1 MFLRSTLVVLCA
13 AAAASA
19 QVSMTLLGTLDVSP
33 ACTGGSP
40 SYIGNNPTAVAWNGT
55 DLFVAGFNSSGQTA
69 NSAIVKVTAPLTT
82 PVFGVAFGA
91 LSTPNARGYTGLDV
105 RGNVL
110 AASWDDGLPSSPT
123 GITAWDLNGASLW
136 ARATRGSSGVAFD
149 PGFFGAPAASGV
161 GWTTFGSGRRAL
173 QDTVSGTNVYDG
185 TNGMIILAPA
195 PDNGTTWRDMAFDP
209 ETGDIWLRMGNK
221 VLSALRVGDN
231 AVANNQ
237 VAVQATSSLT
247 IISQNL
253 AFVRQPIGKVVF
265 WNDRAV
271 QNAGQNFFDVV
282 RCVRASD
289 GLPLAVDWGTFAPAT
304 GNAAYDFSYDAGTGT
319 MAISDLLNR
328 QVHFF
333 RVSVF
338 NEFGIGCSGQG
349 GFAPQLRAVGDAW
362 ANGLIDYRVTQAAP
376 LSLGLYVFGDTA
388 VQVPLPFPGGCDLFA
403 APLAVLT
410 GLFVT
415 APGVDGSG
423 TGSLPVPIAPGLT
436 GLSLVA
442 QAAILEN
449 GDLNTLR
456 TTNGVQIVLP

>member
-123 GITAWDLNGASLW
+123 GITAWDLNGVSLW
-136 ARATRGSSGVAFD
+136 ARTTRGSSGVAFD

-282 RCVRASD
+282 RCVRAAD

-304 GNAAYDFSYDAGTGT
+304 GNAAYDFSYHEASGT

-338 NEFGIGCSGQG
+338 NEFGAGCPGQG

-456 TTNGVQIVLP
+456 TTNGVQIILP

>member
-1 MFLRSTLVVLCA
+1 MFLRSTLVVLCTA
-13 AAAASA
+13 VAASA
-19 QVSMTLLGTLDVSP
+19 QVSMTLLGTIDVSP
-33 ACTGGSP
+33 ATTAGSP
-40 SYIGNNPTAVAWNGT
+40 SYVGNNPSAVAWNGT
-55 DLFVAGFNSSGQTA
+55 DLFVGGLNASGLVA
-69 NSAIVKVTAPLTT
+69 NTAIVKVSTPLTT
-82 PVFGVAFGA
+82 PVFGTAFGV
-91 LSTPNARGYTGLDV
+91 LSTPNSRGYTGLAV

-110 AASWDDGLPSSPT
+110 AASWDDGAVSPN
-123 GITAWDLNGASLW
+123 GITAWDLNGAPLW
-136 ARATRGSSGVAFD
+136 TRSTRGSSGVAFD

-173 QDTVSGTNVYDG
+173 QDTVSGANVYDG

-195 PDNGTTWRDMAFDP
+195 PDNGTTWRDMAFDS

-237 VAVQATSSLT
+237 VAVQATSALT
-247 IISQNL
+247 ILSQNL

-289 GLPLAVDWGTFAPAT
+289 NLPMVVDWGTFAPAT
-304 GNAAYDFSYDAGTGT
+304 GNAAYDFSYDEASGT

-328 QVHFF
+328 QVHIF

-338 NEFGIGCSGQG
+338 NEIGVGCPGQG
-349 GFAPQLRAVGDAW
+349 GFAPQLRAVGSAW
-362 ANGLIDYRVTQAAP
+362 PNGLIDYRVTQAAP
-376 LSLGLYVFGDTA
+376 LSLGLYVFGDTP
-388 VQVPLPFPGGCDLFA
+388 VQVPLPFPGGCDLYA

-415 APGVDGSG
+415 APGPDGSG

-456 TTNGVQIVLP
+456 TTNGVQVILP

>member
-1 MFLRSTLVVLCA
+1 MLLRTTLVVLCA
-13 AAAASA
+13 AATASA
-19 QVSMTLLGTLDVSP
+19 QVSMTFLGTLDVAP

-55 DLFVAGFNSSGQTA
+55 DLFVAGLNASGQVA
-69 NSAIVKVTAPLTT
+69 NSGIVKVSTPLTT
-82 PVFGVAFGA
+82 PVFGTAFGV
-91 LSTPNARGYTGLDV
+91 LSTPNSRGYTGLDI

-110 AASWDDGLPSSPT
+110 AASWDDGAVSPN
-123 GITAWDLNGASLW
+123 GITAWDLNGAPLW
-136 ARATRGSSGVAFD
+136 ARSTRGSSGVAFD
-149 PGFFGAPAASGV
+149 PGFFGTAPGSGV
-161 GWTTFGSGRRAL
+161 GWTTFGSGRRSL
-173 QDTVSGTNVYDG
+173 QDTVSGADVYDS
-185 TNGMIILAPA
+185 TNGMVILAPA
-195 PDNGTTWRDMAFDP
+195 PDNGTTWRDMAFDS

-237 VAVQATSSLT
+237 VAVQATSALT
-247 IISQNL
+247 ILSQNL

-271 QNAGQNFFDVV
+271 QNSGQNFFDVV
-282 RCVRASD
+282 RCVRAST
-289 GLPLAVDWGTFAPAT
+289 GQPVVVDWGTFAPAT

-333 RVSVF
+333 RVSLF
-338 NEFGIGCSGQG
+338 EEFGSGCIGQG
-349 GFAPQLRAVGDAW
+349 GFAPALRAVGDAW
-362 ANGLIDYRVTQAAP
+362 PNGLVDYRVTQAAP
-376 LSLGLYVFGDTA
+376 LSLGLFVFGDTA
-388 VQVPLPFPGGCDLFA
+388 VQVPLPFPGGCDLYA
-403 APLAVLT
+403 APLAILT

-415 APGVDGSG
+415 APGLDGSG

-456 TTNGVQIVLP
+456 TTNGVQIILP